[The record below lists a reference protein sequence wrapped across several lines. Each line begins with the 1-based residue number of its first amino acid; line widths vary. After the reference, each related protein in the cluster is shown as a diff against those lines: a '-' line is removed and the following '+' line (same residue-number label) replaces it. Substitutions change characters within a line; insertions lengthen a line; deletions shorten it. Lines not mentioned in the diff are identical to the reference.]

1 VATTAR
7 IAAPWAGWKMP
18 LAPLLGAA
26 LLTWLG
32 GGRAVLVLVAL
43 TLLVALAATLSR
55 SIRSV
60 PRPAQW
66 RAQLERGSVTPATE
80 QEVVPG

>member
-1 VATTAR
+1 
-7 IAAPWAGWKMP
+7 
-18 LAPLLGAA
+18 
-26 LLTWLG
+26 
-32 GGRAVLVLVAL
+32 VLL

-66 RAQLERGSVTPATE
+66 RADLERGSVTDVAAQPA
-80 QEVVPG
+80 